1 MEKTIVTAKNFDSR
15 DLFIGINRQSIAN
28 MFSDPDSEA
37 VASINARLQ
46 AGRSLSDAVL
56 DEISASVNFA
66 NDDVAKDWCRFV
78 GAYNADKATAAYAQ
92 KWLREQEMDSC
103 TMDDIVQACCDVED
117 SRSYAKTGLVNKT
130 VCRMLHDRIA
140 KAADWNSDLLICN
153 IGSAFTRNI
162 QETELLYKKLMA
174 NPWWATQRFGRQLA
188 YISKYQWLQYQR
200 FFGFPD
206 IDSTKKRLCADLEA
220 ALDSVTRDELEQYD
234 LLHLDEVE
242 FVPVFSQNEVL
253 PSAETVQNALLYWQV
268 LKICVGGRAN
278 FNADDTDLQNF
289 AYLYGGTSFSFN
301 AIMKKL
307 NTSAEL
313 KQIAD
318 DRNRPSRAFGLLDMA
333 AIGRIAAELGVD
345 VTSADA
351 FLHAHTYASNTP
363 LKIPNDAEEAILHVM
378 LQDANDAWA
387 REGSILL
394 DAYNKN
400 LAARAEV
407 EIFMPSEA
415 ALYAHWRPSANI
427 MKAIVAKDTG
437 EMSVFDLSGEALEKA
452 FVKSLAHAYTEC
464 ARYPALSAWI
474 GDTPGHRWLD
484 ADYLRDASEELN
496 ELHARNDR
504 LRSAIVF
511 PANK

>member
-1 MEKTIVTAKNFDSR
+1 MNKTLVTATNFDSR
-15 DLFIGINRQSIAN
+15 DLFANISKKSIAD
-28 MFSDPDSEA
+28 MFIDPDSGTIRSLNSRLRTVSLSSA
-37 VASINARLQ
+37 VFDEIMASI
-46 AGRSLSDAVL
+46 
-56 DEISASVNFA
+56 EFA
-66 NDDVAKDWCRFV
+66 DDNVAKDWCRFV
-78 GAYNADKATAAYAQ
+78 GANDADHATAASAQ
-92 KWLREQEMDSC
+92 WWIRKHR
-103 TMDDIVQACCDVED
+103 MDDYEFELIRHACDEVAE
-117 SRSYAKTGLVNKT
+117 SKTFLKAGRINKT
-130 VCRMLHDRIA
+130 VCRMLWGRIS
-140 KAADWNSDLLICN
+140 AASYGEDPLIDN
-153 IGSAFTRNI
+153 YGSAFTRDKH
-162 QETELLYKKLMA
+162 ETRLLYEKMMR
-174 NPWWATQRFGRQLA
+174 NPHWAERMFGDMRL
-188 YISKYQWLQYQR
+188 SNVGRYQR
-200 FFGFPD
+200 LQFQRLLALSD
-206 IDSTKKRLCADLEA
+206 IDSTAERLRSDLQS
-220 ALDSVTRDELEQYD
+220 ALNSSTHDEFDKHELQ
-234 LLHLDEVE
+234 LDTVE
-242 FVPVFSQNEVL
+242 YVPTFSLDEVL
-253 PSAETVQNALLYWQV
+253 PSAETVQNALLYWHI
-268 LKICVGGRAN
+268 LKICIGDRAN
-278 FNADDTDLQNF
+278 FSSDYADLQNF
-289 AYLYGGTSFSFN
+289 AYLYGGTDFSYE
-301 AIMKKL
+301 AIAKKL

-351 FLHAHTYASNTP
+351 FLHAHTYASGTP
-363 LKIPNDAEEAILHVM
+363 FEIPIDAKEAILRAM
-378 LQDANDAWA
+378 LQDANDAWM
-387 REGSILL
+387 REGPILL

-400 LAARAEV
+400 LAARAET
-407 EIFMPSEA
+407 ELLMPSEA
-415 ALYAHWRPSANI
+415 ALYEHWRPSANI